1 MINNIL
7 NMKRRLKVNSK
18 CILIHKTFKYLT
30 FFPIMSHLKG
40 HLLIVS
46 YYEPISIYIYLIQI
60 TFSVL
65 FSTLCS

>member
-18 CILIHKTFKYLT
+18 CILIHKTSKYLT
-30 FFPIMSHLKG
+30 FFSHYVSPEG

-46 YYEPISIYIYLIQI
+46 YYEPISIYI
-60 TFSVL
+60 
-65 FSTLCS
+65 